1 MEKSQMMMLVVVMAI
16 CCFSCI
22 SSSALVAG
30 IGGSA
35 APIAQFMDAQN
46 QEGDL
51 QSAGETIGEMAKK
64 MCQECQVANWE
75 GNVTNSDIPCTEIK
89 QSCIDDGLLA

>member
-22 SSSALVAG
+22 SSSALAAG
-30 IGGSA
+30 VSGSA
-35 APIAQFMDAQN
+35 DFLSTQN

-64 MCQECQVANWE
+64 MCQGCQVANWE